1 MEFGEQGA
9 WERVGRHLG
18 GIYLVFVFALL
29 YAPIFYLILFSFN
42 AGDTMYA
49 FEGFSLDWYRELLGD
64 ERLLVIGLNTL
75 VVALASSILAT
86 VVGTVGALLIGM
98 SEARRAR
105 ETLLLLNN
113 VLLVSPD
120 VQIGISFLLLF
131 TLAGIFLGE
140 GSVLLAHVAFSV
152 PIVVLMALPQVEK
165 MPKTLLDAAYDLG
178 ATHRDALL
186 RVILPYITPGI
197 LAGFFMALTYSFD
210 DFAVTFFVTG
220 DGFSTLPVEI
230 YSRARRGV
238 SLEINALSAVL
249 FLLSFAFAFGYYWIQ
264 RGGRRS
270 RAIMRR

>member
-1 MEFGEQGA
+1 M
-9 WERVGRHLG
+9 WERTGGRLG
-18 GIYLVFVFALL
+18 KAYLVFVFFVL
-29 YAPIFYLILFSFN
+29 YAPILYLIAFSFN

-49 FEGFSLDWYRELLGD
+49 WEGFSLDWYRELLND
-64 ERLLVIGLNTL
+64 ERLLVIALNTL
-75 VVALASSILAT
+75 VIALASSILAT
-86 VVGTVGALLIGM
+86 VVGTAGALLIGM
-98 SEARRAR
+98 SEARRRR

-131 TLAGIFLGE
+131 TLAGIALGE

-152 PIVVLMALPQVEK
+152 PIVVLMVLPQVEK

-178 ATHRDALL
+178 ASHRDVLF

-220 DGFSTLPVEI
+220 GGFSTLPVEI

-238 SLEINALSAVL
+238 SLELNALSALL

-264 RGGRRS
+264 RREMRPRSEARR
-270 RAIMRR
+270 